1 MEVSTREQIVV
12 SEMNQMA
19 SVLSVQGCEKVDDK
33 KASPFER
40 FKNHMES
47 LNREIDHWKQETTS
61 LRQEKVSSS

>member
-1 MEVSTREQIVV
+1 
-12 SEMNQMA
+12 MNQMA
-19 SVLSVQGCEKVDDK
+19 SVLSVQECEKVDDK
-33 KASPFER
+33 RASPFER